1 MENTNPRDRAAWL
14 RERLNLYEYHYYVLD
29 DPLVTDFEYDTLYKE
44 LEHLEKE
51 HPELASPDSPTRRV
65 GGQAR
70 EGFSQVAHS
79 APMLSLDNS
88 YSEDDLREFD
98 RRVAR
103 GLGEDTPR
111 VYVAELKLDGLGV
124 SLRYEDGV
132 FVQGATRGDGRT
144 GEDVSANLRTVKSLP
159 LSLRPPAS
167 GETLPRVIEV
177 RGEVYMTRAGLEAA
191 NLQRIEAGEP
201 PFANPRN
208 AAAGSLRLLD
218 PSITAKRPLR
228 IFLYQLVLTG
238 NAADNRRFERHG
250 QVLEY
255 LKSLGLPVNPHWRL
269 CEGIEAVLE
278 YCREWDAR
286 RASLGYNIDGVVLK
300 LDSLAGRERLG
311 FTAKHPR
318 WAMAYKFEA
327 EQARTRL
334 IAIDVQV
341 GRTGALTPTAR
352 LEPVFLAGTTVS
364 NASLHNEEEVARKDI
379 RVGDWVWIE
388 KAGEIIPQVVAVDLK
403 ARGPECAPWTPPET
417 CPVCGAVAVKPEDEA
432 VRRCTN
438 LSCPA
443 QIRQRIEHFCSREAM
458 DIQGLGPALIEQLTA
473 SGLVREVADLYGLKA
488 SDLAALERMG
498 EKSASNVVR
507 EIESSRT
514 RHPARLLFALGIRHV
529 GATVAEILLAHFGS
543 LEAMQDR
550 AEEEFAAVEGIGPV
564 IAASLSAFFA
574 EEKNRSQL
582 RRLREAGLRTALTG
596 TEKAPATGSLSG
608 KKFVITGTLSS
619 FSRSEAEARIKASGG
634 AVSGSVSAK
643 TDYLVLGAEPGSKLD
658 KARELGVKIL
668 DEGDF
673 LRLLEQG

>member
-1 MENTNPRDRAAWL
+1 MDSMNPGGRAAWL
-14 RERLNLYEYHYYVLD
+14 REKLSLYEYHYYVLD
-29 DPLVTDFEYDTLYKE
+29 DPLVTDFEYDSLYKE
-44 LEHLEKE
+44 LESLEKE
-51 HPELASPDSPTRRV
+51 HPELATPDSPTRRV

-70 EGFSQVAHS
+70 EGFGQVTHS

-132 FVQGATRGDGRT
+132 FVRGATRGDGRT
-144 GEDVSANLRTVKSLP
+144 GEDVSANLRTIRSLP
-159 LSLRPPAS
+159 LSLRPQS
-167 GETLPRVIEV
+167 NGESLPGVIEV
-177 RGEVYMTRAGLEAA
+177 RGEVYMTRQGLEAA
-191 NLQRIEAGEP
+191 NVQRIEAGEA

-218 PSITAKRPLR
+218 PAVTASRPLR
-228 IFLYQLVLTG
+228 IFLYQLVQTE
-238 NAADNRRFERHG
+238 NSAAGPAFERHS

-255 LKSLGLPVNPHWRL
+255 LRDLGLPVNPHWRA

-286 RASLGYNIDGVVLK
+286 RAALDYNIDGVVLK
-300 LDSLAGRERLG
+300 LDSLVSRERLG

-417 CPVCGAVAVKPEDEA
+417 CPVCGSAAAKPEGEA

-443 QIRQRIEHFCSREAM
+443 QIRQRIEHFCSREAL
-458 DIQGLGPALIEQLTA
+458 DIQGLGPALVEQLTA
-473 SGLVREVADLYGLKA
+473 SRLVREVADLYGLKA
-488 SDLAALERMG
+488 EDLAALERMG
-498 EKSASNVVR
+498 EKSASNVIR
-507 EIESSRT
+507 EIDSSRT

-529 GATVAEILLAHFGS
+529 GATVAELLIAHFGS

-564 IAASLSAFFA
+564 IAASLRAFFA
-574 EEKNRSQL
+574 EHKNLDQL
-582 RRLREAGLRTALTG
+582 ARLRAAGVRTGLTED
-596 TEKAPATGSLSG
+596 EKPAAAGGLSG
-608 KKFVITGTLSS
+608 KKFVITGTLYA
-619 FSRSEAEARIKASGG
+619 FSRPEAEARIKALGG
-634 AVSGSVSAK
+634 VVSGSVSAK

-658 KARELGVKIL
+658 KARGLGVNIL